1 MRNTKVFGQT
11 FSRITAASLSIALVT
26 FTASC
31 TIDRDSDDP
40 QISSNASTGEN
51 GEGEEKKEENKLT
64 SNVKDGDTEVDVTEH
79 VQVKGDKKID
89 KVSLTNDAGEE
100 VKGKFNE
107 DKTEWTVPTKLGY
120 SRTYTLTAKSG
131 DQKLEQTFTTM
142 TPGMTLNGALAPLD
156 GSTVGIGQT
165 ISLRFDAPVEDRKAV
180 EDAITVETTP
190 KVEGAFYWITAQE
203 VRWRP
208 EKYWKP
214 GTKVSVKA
222 DLYGTKIGEGVY
234 GGEDR
239 SAKFTIGDAMR
250 AIVDDNTKMMTI
262 KKNGKT
268 VQTMPVSLGR
278 DYQYPTPNG
287 KYIIGDQF
295 ETLTMDSSTF
305 GLTGA
310 GSYVTD
316 VQYATQMSYSGIY
329 IHAAPWSV
337 YAQGNTNT
345 SHGCINVSVENAA
358 WVFNNMKR
366 GDIVEVKNTQGET
379 LNGSDGLGD
388 WNIPWKT
395 WKAGNTEG

>member
-11 FSRITAASLSIALVT
+11 FSRITAASLSIALLA

-31 TIDRDSDDP
+31 TIDRDNNDP
-40 QISSNASTGEN
+40 EISSNASSSDDKGA
-51 GEGEEKKEENKLT
+51 EEKKKENKLT
-64 SNVKDGDTEVDVTEH
+64 SNVKDGDTEVDVAEH
-79 VQVKGDKKID
+79 VQVKSNKKIE

-100 VKGKFNE
+100 VQGKFNE

-120 SRTYTLTAKSG
+120 ARTYTLTAKSG
-131 DQKLEQTFTTM
+131 GKKLEQTFTTIA
-142 TPGMTLNGALAPLD
+142 PGMTLNGALSPLD

-165 ISLRFDAPVEDRKAV
+165 IALHFDAPVEDRKAV

-190 KVEGAFYWITAQE
+190 KVEGAFYWITAQD

-208 EKYWKP
+208 AKYWKP
-214 GTKVSVKA
+214 GTKVKVKA
-222 DLYGTKIGEGVY
+222 ELYGTKLGEGVY

-239 SAKFTIGDAMR
+239 TAKFTIGDDVR
-250 AIVDDNTKMMTI
+250 AIVDDKTKMMTI

-268 VQTMPVSLGR
+268 LQTMPVSMGR

-287 KYIIGDQF
+287 TYIIGDQF

-345 SHGCINVSVENAA
+345 SHGCINVTVENAA

>member
-1 MRNTKVFGQT
+1 MRSTKVLGQT
-11 FSRITAASLSIALVT
+11 FSRITAASLSVALVA

-31 TIDRDSDDP
+31 TIDHNDDP
-40 QISSNASTGEN
+40 KISSNASTSD
-51 GEGEEKKEENKLT
+51 GEGEKKNIELT
-64 SNVKDGDTEVDVTEH
+64 SNMKDGGTDVDVSEH
-79 VQVKGDKKID
+79 VQVKGSQKID
-89 KVSLTNDAGEE
+89 KVSLTNDAGEKI
-100 VKGKFNE
+100 KGKYND

-131 DQKLEQTFTTM
+131 DKQLKQTFTTISPA
-142 TPGMTLNGALAPLD
+142 TTLNGALAPLD

-165 ISLRFDAPVEDRKAV
+165 IALYFDAPVEDRKAV

-190 KVEGAFYWITAQE
+190 KVEGAFYWISPQNL
-203 VRWRP
+203 RWRP
-208 EKYWKP
+208 KDYWKP
-214 GTKVSVKA
+214 GTKVKVKA
-222 DLYGTKIGEGVY
+222 NLYGTKLGEGVY

-239 SAKFTIGDAMR
+239 SAKFTIGDDVR
-250 AIVDDNTKMMTI
+250 AVVDDKTKMMTI

-268 VQTMPVSLGR
+268 LQTMPVSMGR
-278 DYQYPTPNG
+278 DYEYPTPNG

-310 GSYVTD
+310 GSYKTD

-345 SHGCINVSVENAA
+345 SHGCLNVSVENAA
-358 WVFNNMKR
+358 WVFNHMKR

-379 LNGSDGLGD
+379 LNGVDGLGD
-388 WNIPWKT
+388 WNIPWNT
-395 WKAGNTEG
+395 WKAGNANG